1 MHKADPSRG
10 RGRSI
15 GMVFKLLPALLFAG
29 LVLTV
34 SSPAHAY
41 TWMIKHGYRSCLT
54 CHADPAG
61 GETLTGY
68 GRLISQG
75 VLSTQWGS
83 GENDGELSSF
93 SKFMF
98 GAIPLPDDLLLG
110 GSLRG
115 AYTLKDGDFRVFPM
129 QIDVY
134 GQLKID
140 PLIVGGSVGLA
151 KVPAGSPHARAA
163 QVTSDQGDGYNLISR
178 NFYVGAELME
188 QALIVRA
195 GRLNLPFGVR
205 IPEHTN
211 WIREQTRT
219 DRESDQQWGLS
230 LAYTGENIR
239 GELMGIAGNY
249 QINPD
254 EFRERG
260 YSLYLEYFTS
270 DRAAIGISSL
280 ITTAKRDRLTLEP
293 DVLRQAHGPYLRATL
308 AEPLVLL
315 AEADLL
321 SYSDTELGYA
331 GFAQLDYEPVQGLH
345 LIGTGEIYDQGYPE
359 DGGAS
364 GAVRS
369 PGIGKPKYGG
379 WASVNWFF
387 VTHFDARIDAIFRK
401 DDPFT
406 LLGQLHLYL

>member
-1 MHKADPSRG
+1 MHKADRSRG

-29 LVLTV
+29 LVMTV
-34 SSPAHAY
+34 SSPAQAY
-41 TWMIKHGYRSCLT
+41 TWMIKHGYGSCLA
-54 CHADPAG
+54 CHADPSG
-61 GETLTGY
+61 GETLTSY
-68 GRLISQG
+68 GRLISESF
-75 VLSTQWGS
+75 LSTRWG
-83 GENDGELSSF
+83 GEGGEEQSKF
-93 SKFMF
+93 SEFMF
-98 GAIPLPDDLLLG
+98 GAIPLPETVLLG

-129 QIDVY
+129 QIDAY
-134 GQLKID
+134 GQVKFD
-140 PLIVGGSVGLA
+140 PLIVGGSIGLA

-163 QVTSDQGDGYNLISR
+163 QVTTDQGDGYNLISR

-188 QALIVRA
+188 QALIIRA

-219 DRESDQQWGLS
+219 DRESDQQWGLA
-230 LAYTGENIR
+230 LAYAGEKFR

-270 DRAAIGISSL
+270 PTAAIGVSSL
-280 ITTAKRDRLTLEP
+280 ITMAKRDRLSLEP

-308 AEPLVLL
+308 AKPLVLL
-315 AEADLL
+315 AEANLL
-321 SYSDTELGYA
+321 SYSDTELGYV

-345 LIGTGEIYDQGYPE
+345 LIGTGEIYDNGYPE

-369 PGIGKPKYGG
+369 PGIGKPRYGG
-379 WASVNWFF
+379 WASINWFF
-387 VTHFDARIDAIFRK
+387 LTHFDARLDAIFRK

-406 LLGQLHLYL
+406 LLGQLHIYL

>member
-1 MHKADPSRG
+1 MQTAGPSRC

-15 GMVFKLLPALLFAG
+15 GIVLRLAPALLFAA
-29 LVLTV
+29 LILTV

-41 TWMIKHGYRSCLT
+41 TWMIKHGYGSCLT
-54 CHADPAG
+54 CHADPSG

-68 GRLISQG
+68 GRLISQEL
-75 VLSTQWGS
+75 LSTKWS
-83 GENDGELSSF
+83 ETNGEP
-93 SKFMF
+93 SKFSQFLF
-98 GAIPLPDDLLLG
+98 GAFDLPETVLLG
-110 GSLRG
+110 GSVRG

-129 QIDVY
+129 QIDAY
-134 GQLKID
+134 GQLKFD
-140 PLIVGGSVGLA
+140 PLIIGGSVGVA

-163 QVTSDQGDGYNLISR
+163 QVTTNQGDGYNLISR
-178 NFYVGAELME
+178 NFYVGAELMS
-188 QALIVRA
+188 QQLIVRA
-195 GRLNLPFGVR
+195 GRLNLPFGLR

-219 DRESDQQWGLS
+219 DRESDQQWGLA
-230 LAYTGENIR
+230 LAYTGQKFR

-270 DRAAIGISSL
+270 ERAAIGISSL
-280 ITTAKRDRLTLEP
+280 ITKAKRDRLSLEP
-293 DVLRQAHGPYLRATL
+293 DVLRQAHGGFLRATL

-315 AEADLL
+315 AEADML
-321 SYSDTELGYA
+321 SYSDSELGYVA
-331 GFAQLDYEPVQGLH
+331 FAQLDLEPVQGLH

-359 DGGAS
+359 GGGSS
-364 GAVRS
+364 GAVRG
-369 PGIGKPKYGG
+369 PGLGKPRYGG

-387 VTHFDARIDAIFRK
+387 LTHFDARLDAIFRK

>member
-1 MHKADPSRG
+1 
-10 RGRSI
+10 
-15 GMVFKLLPALLFAG
+15 LLFAA
-29 LVLTV
+29 LILTV

-41 TWMIKHGYRSCLT
+41 TWMIKHGYGSCLT
-54 CHADPAG
+54 CHADPSG

-68 GRLISQG
+68 GRLISQEL
-75 VLSTQWGS
+75 LSTKWS
-83 GENDGELSSF
+83 ETNGEP
-93 SKFMF
+93 SKFSQFLF
-98 GAIPLPDDLLLG
+98 GAFDLPETVLLG
-110 GSLRG
+110 GSVRG

-129 QIDVY
+129 QIDAY
-134 GQLKID
+134 GQLKFD
-140 PLIVGGSVGLA
+140 PLIIGGSVGVA

-163 QVTSDQGDGYNLISR
+163 QVTTNQGDGYNLISR
-178 NFYVGAELME
+178 NFYVGAELMS
-188 QALIVRA
+188 QQLIVRA
-195 GRLNLPFGVR
+195 GRLNLPFGLR

-219 DRESDQQWGLS
+219 DRESDQQWGLA
-230 LAYTGENIR
+230 LAYTGQKFR

-270 DRAAIGISSL
+270 ERAAIGISSL
-280 ITTAKRDRLTLEP
+280 ITKAKRDRLSLEP
-293 DVLRQAHGPYLRATL
+293 DVLRQAHGGFLRATL

-315 AEADLL
+315 AEADML
-321 SYSDTELGYA
+321 SYSDSELGYVA
-331 GFAQLDYEPVQGLH
+331 FAQLDLEPVQGLH

-359 DGGAS
+359 GGGSS
-364 GAVRS
+364 GAVRG
-369 PGIGKPKYGG
+369 PGLGKPRYGG

-387 VTHFDARIDAIFRK
+387 LTHFDARLDAIFRK